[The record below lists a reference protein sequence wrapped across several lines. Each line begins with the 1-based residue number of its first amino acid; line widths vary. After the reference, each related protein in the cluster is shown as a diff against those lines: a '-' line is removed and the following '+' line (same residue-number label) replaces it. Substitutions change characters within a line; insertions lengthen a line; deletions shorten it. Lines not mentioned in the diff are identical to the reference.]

1 MRGPTLSAG
10 LAVMLALA
18 ACSPRGADD
27 SNRQRDSE
35 IENQQT
41 VDIPQTVNEMEP
53 GATPMAER
61 VAVLGLLNKR
71 NGLERDLTL
80 RPGQAV
86 RVGDAIVRLR
96 ACETTAPWEAQQYTG
111 AFVQLDVRGA
121 DGQFRRVFSGWL
133 FKESPSLNVVEH
145 PIYDVWPKS
154 CAMTHPEGGT
164 AAPVSRAGAASS
176 RSSASNST
184 GPAEAPANG
193 AAPAAPPPRPEPSP
207 SADANSAR

>member
-1 MRGPTLSAG
+1 MLSTG
-10 LAVMLALA
+10 LAVVLALA
-18 ACSPRGADD
+18 ACSPRGAEDG
-27 SNRQRDSE
+27 NRERDAR
-35 IENQQT
+35 IENQT
-41 VDIPQTVNEMEP
+41 VDVPQTVTQLAP
-53 GATPMAER
+53 GTTPVAER

-86 RVGDAIVRLR
+86 RVGDVIVRLR
-96 ACETTAPWEAQQYTG
+96 NCETTAPWEPQQYTG

-164 AAPVSRAGAASS
+164 PAPASRPLAPSS

-184 GPAEAPANG
+184 GPAEAPPANG
-193 AAPAAPPPRPEPSP
+193 AAPAPPPSP

>member
-1 MRGPTLSAG
+1 MRGLILILG
-10 LAVMLALA
+10 LAAPLALS

-27 SNRQRDSE
+27 ANRQNE
-35 IENQQT
+35 AAIENQT
-41 VDIPQTVNEMEP
+41 VDVPQTVQQLAP
-53 GATPMAER
+53 GTTPVAER

-71 NGLERDLTL
+71 NGLSRELTL

-86 RVGDAIVRLR
+86 RVGDVIVRLR
-96 ACETTAPWEAQQYTG
+96 NCETTAPWEAQQYTG

-133 FKESPSLNVVEH
+133 FKESPSLNTVEH

-164 AAPVSRAGAASS
+164 PAPASRPGAASS
-176 RSSASNST
+176 RSRASNST
-184 GPAEAPANG
+184 EPADETPAEAPIPP
-193 AAPAAPPPRPEPSP
+193 AAPARPDPSP